1 LGDLGLEWIYST
13 PVFPSIF
20 VFFFLEKD
28 ARIDCSA
35 IDSAVTKKETSPD
48 EEEEEEFTDSSS
60 SSGDM
65 ETDTLEVLGPLMS
78 SLTVHE
84 IVTVNSSGNR

>member
-1 LGDLGLEWIYST
+1 MYGI
-13 PVFPSIF
+13 
-20 VFFFLEKD
+20 FFLEKD
-28 ARIDCSA
+28 PRIDCSA
-35 IDSAVTKKETSPD
+35 IDSAVTKKGTSAD

-60 SSGDM
+60 SSSSDDL
-65 ETDTLEVLGPLMS
+65 EADNLEVLGPLMS

>member
-1 LGDLGLEWIYST
+1 LSPQNKHCVSLQ
-13 PVFPSIF
+13 FF

-28 ARIDCSA
+28 ARINCSA
-35 IDSAVTKKETSPD
+35 IDSAVTKKGTNPD
-48 EEEEEEFTDSSS
+48 EEEEEDFTDSSS
-60 SSGDM
+60 SSSSSDDL
-65 ETDTLEVLGPLMS
+65 EADTLEILGPLMS

>member
-1 LGDLGLEWIYST
+1 MKCIYTT
-13 PVFPSIF
+13 PVTPPIF

-35 IDSAVTKKETSPD
+35 IDSAVTKKGTSPD
-48 EEEEEEFTDSSS
+48 EEEEEDFTDSSS
-60 SSGDM
+60 SSSSGDL
-65 ETDTLEVLGPLMS
+65 EADTLEVLGPLMS